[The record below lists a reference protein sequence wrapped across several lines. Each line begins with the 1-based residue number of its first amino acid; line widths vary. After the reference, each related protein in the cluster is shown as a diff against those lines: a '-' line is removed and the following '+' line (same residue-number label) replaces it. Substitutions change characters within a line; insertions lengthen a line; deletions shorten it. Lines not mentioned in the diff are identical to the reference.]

1 MTGRIKSTVALF
13 CLIAATAP
21 ARAQPEPIKVV
32 VAEAR
37 MVEAAS
43 SITLVGTVNPVRRSR
58 VASEIAGMVENMPV
72 RQGDR
77 VAEGGVLCKLNRDTL
92 THRLT
97 EAKARLNALRARH
110 EELVAG
116 TRREELTRLKA
127 LFDETAAEYDRW
139 KLEMDRIQQLYSER
153 DSNEKEYYDTKAD
166 FVTAERRKVAARA
179 DYDLGVE
186 GPRKEVIAYAAYEVA
201 EQQAVVDRIESDLGK
216 TIIRAP
222 FDGYVATRNVE
233 IGEWVPVGGQIV
245 EMIDLSTVLVLVNVP
260 EGAFPYLTVGH
271 AARVQVDALQRSF
284 DGRVKHLLR
293 QADPRARTFPIEV
306 ELDNREGLLAGG
318 MFARVTVKG
327 GAEGSI
333 IAVPKDAIVER
344 GGVANVA
351 KVIPGR
357 EGGMVAILMGVTV
370 GVDAGDWITITSGNV
385 QRGMRVVT
393 RGNEHILPFPTP
405 VLLVDEKGNPAP
417 MPGGNAP
424 IPAGNAPGP
433 EKDGA

>member
-1 MTGRIKSTVALF
+1 MTGRIISTFALV
-13 CLIAATAP
+13 CLIAITASV
-21 ARAQPEPIKVV
+21 RAQPEPIKVV

-37 MVEAAS
+37 MVKAAS

-58 VASEIAGMVENMPV
+58 VASEIAGIVENMPV
-72 RQGDR
+72 RQGDH
-77 VAEGGVLCKLNRDTL
+77 VAEGEVLCELNRDAL
-92 THRLT
+92 THRLN
-97 EAKARLNALRARH
+97 EAKARLNALGARH

-127 LFDETAAEYDRW
+127 LFDEASAEYDRW
-139 KLEMDRIQQLYSER
+139 KLEMDRIDQLYSDR

-166 FVTAERRKVAARA
+166 FVTAERRKAAAQA
-179 DYDLGVE
+179 DYDLGLE
-186 GPRKEVIAYAAYEVA
+186 GPRKEVIARAAYEVA
-201 EQQAVVDRIESDLGK
+201 EQQAVVDRLQSDLDK

-222 FDGYVATRNVE
+222 FDGYVATRSVE

-260 EGAFPYLTVGH
+260 EAAFPFLTVGH
-271 AARVQVDALQRSF
+271 AARVQVDALRHSF

-306 ELDNREGLLAGG
+306 ELENRERVLAGG
-318 MFARVTVKG
+318 MFARVTVTG

-333 IAVPKDAIVER
+333 VAVPKDAIVER

-351 KVIPGR
+351 MVMPGR
-357 EGGMVAILMGVTV
+357 EGGMLATLMGVTV

-385 QRGMRVVT
+385 QTGMRVVT

-405 VLLVDEKGNPAP
+405 VLLVDDKGNPVP
-417 MPGGNAP
+417 MTGGNALVPGGNAP
-424 IPAGNAPGP
+424 RP